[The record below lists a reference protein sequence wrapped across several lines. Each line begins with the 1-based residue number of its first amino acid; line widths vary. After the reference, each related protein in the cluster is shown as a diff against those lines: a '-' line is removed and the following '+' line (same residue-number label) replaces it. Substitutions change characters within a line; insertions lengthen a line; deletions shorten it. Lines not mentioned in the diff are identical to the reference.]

1 MFLHKSFRRRWKTV
15 DARAL
20 IIGVIWLAIMV
31 IGATYIWIGNI
42 TLYTDIIIALL
53 FAVGLIVTII
63 LAFGLEYF
71 QAQMDKERPATK
83 ALAQM
88 STELTEMKT
97 MVTELT
103 KKVDAIQKDLQ
114 D

>member
-1 MFLHKSFRRRWKTV
+1 V

-20 IIGVIWLAIMV
+20 IIGVIWLAITV

-71 QAQMDKERPATK
+71 QAQMDKERPSTK

-103 KKVDAIQKDLQ
+103 KKVDEIQKDLQ

>member
-1 MFLHKSFRRRWKTV
+1 M

-31 IGATYIWIGNI
+31 IGATYLWVGNI
-42 TLYTDIIIALL
+42 TLYTDIAIALL
-53 FAVGLIVTII
+53 LAVGLIITII

-83 ALAQM
+83 AMEQM
-88 STELTEMKT
+88 STELTEIRT

-103 KKVDAIQKDLQ
+103 KKVEAIQKELQ
-114 D
+114 E